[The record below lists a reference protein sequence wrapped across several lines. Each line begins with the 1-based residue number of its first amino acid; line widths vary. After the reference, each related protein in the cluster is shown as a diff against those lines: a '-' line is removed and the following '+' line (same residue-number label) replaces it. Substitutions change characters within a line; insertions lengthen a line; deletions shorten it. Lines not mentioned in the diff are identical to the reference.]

1 MTPGVPQ
8 PATGCMCLRLATP
21 ADADAIARLSRTEI
35 EQGLDWCWTPARVRQ
50 AVRDPET
57 NVVLAE
63 QGGALLGFGIM
74 RYRDD
79 RAHLCLL
86 AVTPAQRRRGVGG
99 ALLAWLEQVARVA
112 GIRRL
117 GLEARRDN
125 AAALAF
131 YARQGFARVEVVA
144 GLYQGVQDGVRLRK
158 DLSA

>member
-1 MTPGVPQ
+1 MTPGYPQ
-8 PATGCMCLRLATP
+8 RTRAGMRLRLATP
-21 ADADAIARLSRTEI
+21 ADAEAIARLSRTEI
-35 EQGLDWCWTPARVRQ
+35 EQGLDWCWTPSRVQQ
-50 AVRDPET
+50 ALREPET

-63 QGGALLGFGIM
+63 RGGVLLGFGIM

-86 AVTPAQRRRGVGG
+86 AVVPAQRRRGVGL
-99 ALLAWLEQVARVA
+99 ALLGWLEQVARVA

-131 YARQGFARVEVVA
+131 YARQGFERVEVVA
-144 GLYQGVQDGVRLRK
+144 GLYQGVQDGVRMRK